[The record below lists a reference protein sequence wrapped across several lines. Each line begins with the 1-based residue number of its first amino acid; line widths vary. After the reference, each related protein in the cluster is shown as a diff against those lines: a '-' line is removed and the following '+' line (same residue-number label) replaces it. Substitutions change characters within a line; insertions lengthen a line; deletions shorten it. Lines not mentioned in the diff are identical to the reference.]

1 MGYNKTIYTLTSHYM
16 FIQPQDLKSAMIR
29 NNRPAKLRNV
39 IFEINQVFALLVCN
53 HIVEMYVFVSP
64 LEVVDDALVCQ
75 FLLNDKQ
82 ILKKVDNPLVD
93 VKVIEFSNHSLLV
106 LKILVKRVN
115 QRITFIDDTSDVVKD
130 LSVGVFF

>member
-1 MGYNKTIYTLTSHYM
+1 
-16 FIQPQDLKSAMIR
+16 MIR

-115 QRITFIDDTSDVVKD
+115 QRITFINDTSDVVKD